1 MMSMSESALF
11 ILEKRMGNLRD
22 LEDRGIARHT
32 PFGKKNFVSELV
44 IQHSDRLF
52 RIILRLV
59 QSRSTA
65 EDILQDTW
73 VNAIR
78 KFHQYDPSRP
88 ISAWLTKIAV
98 NRCRDYWRRERLRGF
113 RKQTWNS
120 KRFEES
126 ADAVTADSSR
136 EVDTHIDIS
145 AALMTLSHKLREV
158 VVLKFYSGLTLE
170 EMAQVL
176 DVPSGT
182 VKSRL
187 YFALIKLQKRL
198 LYGKAI

>member
-1 MMSMSESALF
+1 MMNMSESALCV
-11 ILEKRMGNLRD
+11 LEKRMGNFRD

-32 PFGKKNFVSELV
+32 PFGKKDFVRELV

-59 QSRSTA
+59 QSRDTA

-78 KFHQYDPSRP
+78 KLHQYDPSRP

-113 RKQTWNS
+113 RKQPWNS
-120 KRFEES
+120 KRLEKS
-126 ADAVTADSSR
+126 ADAVTVDSSR
-136 EVDTHIDIS
+136 EVEKHIDIS

-170 EMAQVL
+170 EIAQVL

-187 YFALIKLQKRL
+187 YFALTKLREHL
-198 LYGKAI
+198 LYGETI

>member
-1 MMSMSESALF
+1 MMSMSESALCV
-11 ILEKRMGNLRD
+11 LEKRMENFRD
-22 LEDRGIARHT
+22 LDGKGITSHT
-32 PFGKKNFVSELV
+32 PFGQKDFFSALV

-52 RIILRLV
+52 RIILRLI
-59 QSRSTA
+59 QSRNTA

-98 NRCRDYWRRERLRGF
+98 NRCRDYWRRGRLQGF
-113 RKQTWNS
+113 RKQTLNS
-120 KRFEES
+120 KRLDES
-126 ADAVTADSSR
+126 ADMVTADSSG
-136 EVDTHIDIS
+136 EVEKHIDIS
-145 AALMTLSHKLREV
+145 EALMTLSHKLREV
-158 VVLKFYSGLTLE
+158 VVLKFYSGLTHE
-170 EMAQVL
+170 EIAQVL

-187 YFALIKLQKRL
+187 YFALTKLRKHL

>member
-11 ILEKRMGNLRD
+11 VLEKRMGNLRD

-32 PFGKKNFVSELV
+32 PCGKKDFVSELV

-59 QSRSTA
+59 QSRNTA

-73 VNAIR
+73 VNAMR

-187 YFALIKLQKRL
+187 YFALIKLHKHL

>member
-1 MMSMSESALF
+1 MSVSESALCV
-11 ILEKRMGNLRD
+11 LEKRMGNFRS
-22 LEDRGIARHT
+22 LEGKGLARHA
-32 PFGKKNFVSELV
+32 PFGHKDFVSALV

-52 RIILRLV
+52 RIILHLV
-59 QSRSTA
+59 QSRNTA

-73 VNAIR
+73 VNVIR

-113 RKQTWNS
+113 RKQTLNS
-120 KRFEES
+120 KRLYES
-126 ADAVTADSSR
+126 ANMVTADSSG
-136 EVDTHIDIS
+136 EVEKHIDIS
-145 AALMTLSHKLREV
+145 EALMTLSHKLREV
-158 VVLKFYSGLTLE
+158 VVLKFYSGLTYE
-170 EMAQVL
+170 EIAQVL

-187 YFALIKLQKRL
+187 YFALTKLRKHL